1 MALSL
6 DARRRKTNDDG
17 FTLIE
22 LLIVI
27 IILGILAAVV
37 VFSVNGLNN
46 DAKLNACK
54 AEVRAVE
61 TAFEAA
67 VADGADAAT
76 LTLAELHDG
85 DTDYEFLRSAPE
97 YVTSVSA
104 TSVATNLAGCP

>member
-6 DARRRKTNDDG
+6 DARRKNNDDG

-46 DAKLNACK
+46 DAEMNACK

-61 TAFEAA
+61 TAYEAA
-67 VADGADAAT
+67 IAKGATAP
-76 LTLAELHDG
+76 TLAQLQAAP
-85 DTDYEFLRSAPE
+85 YKFLRSAPV
-97 YVTSVSA
+97 YVTAVDA
-104 TSVATNLAGCP
+104 TSVTASPC

>member
-46 DAKLNACK
+46 DAKVNACK

-61 TAFEAA
+61 TAYEAA
-67 VADGADAAT
+67 IAKGATAPTLGDLQAAP
-76 LTLAELHDG
+76 
-85 DTDYEFLRSAPE
+85 YKFLRSAPE
-97 YVTSVSA
+97 YVTAVTANSV
-104 TSVATNLAGCP
+104 TTNLAGCP

>member
-46 DAKLNACK
+46 DAKVNACK
-54 AEVRAVE
+54 AEKRAVE
-61 TAFEAA
+61 TAYEAA
-67 VADGADAAT
+67 IAQGAPASVP
-76 LTLAELHDG
+76 LSELHDG
-85 DTDYEFLRSAPE
+85 DGDYDFLRSVPT
-97 YVTSVSA
+97 YVTAVTANSVTA
-104 TSVATNLAGCP
+104 TGC

>member
-6 DARRRKTNDDG
+6 DARRKNNDDG

-46 DAKLNACK
+46 DAEMNACK

-61 TAFEAA
+61 TAYEAA
-67 VADGADAAT
+67 IAKGATAP
-76 LTLAELHDG
+76 TLAQLQVAP
-85 DTDYEFLRSAPE
+85 YKFLRSAPV
-97 YVTSVSA
+97 YVTAVDA
-104 TSVATNLAGCP
+104 TSVTASPC